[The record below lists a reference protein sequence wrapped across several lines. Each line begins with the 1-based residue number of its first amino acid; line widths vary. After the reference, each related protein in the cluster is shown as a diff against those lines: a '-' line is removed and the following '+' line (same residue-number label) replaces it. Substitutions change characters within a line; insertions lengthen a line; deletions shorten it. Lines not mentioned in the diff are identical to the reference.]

1 MTTVGQRERAT
12 QQRVVRFFIEELGY
26 RYLGDWHTRPN
37 NRNVEPDL
45 LSHWLIDRGVPIC
58 SPYTQTIGQDR
69 LPGWGQSTKLLKPC
83 IKNQT
88 SPLKTVVLFIYARKK
103 PFYA

>member
-1 MTTVGQRERAT
+1 MMQRLSLNWHNQLKVIRTVTTVGQRERAT
-12 QQRVVRFFIEELGY
+12 QQRVIRFFIEELGY
-26 RYLGDWHTRPN
+26 RYLGDWHKRPN

-69 LPGWGQSTKLLKPC
+69 LPGWGQSIT
-83 IKNQT
+83 N
-88 SPLKTVVLFIYARKK
+88 
-103 PFYA
+103 

>member
-45 LSHWLIDRGVPIC
+45 LSHWLIDRGVERA
-58 SPYTQTIGQDR
+58 TQQRVVRFFIEELGYRYLGDWHTRPNNRNVEPDLLSHWLIDR
-69 LPGWGQSTKLLKPC
+69 G
-83 IKNQT
+83 
-88 SPLKTVVLFIYARKK
+88 VVD
-103 PFYA
+103 

>member
-1 MTTVGQRERAT
+1 MMQRLSLNWHNELKVIRTVTTVGQRERAT

-45 LSHWLIDRGVPIC
+45 LSHWLIDRGVV
-58 SPYTQTIGQDR
+58 D
-69 LPGWGQSTKLLKPC
+69 
-83 IKNQT
+83 
-88 SPLKTVVLFIYARKK
+88 
-103 PFYA
+103 

>member
-1 MTTVGQRERAT
+1 MTTVGQRVRAT

-45 LSHWLIDRGVPIC
+45 LSHWLIDRGVV
-58 SPYTQTIGQDR
+58 D
-69 LPGWGQSTKLLKPC
+69 
-83 IKNQT
+83 
-88 SPLKTVVLFIYARKK
+88 
-103 PFYA
+103 

>member
-12 QQRVVRFFIEELGY
+12 QQRVVRFFIEDLGY
-26 RYLGDWHTRPN
+26 RCLGDWHTRPN

-69 LPGWGQSTKLLKPC
+69 LPGWGQSIT
-83 IKNQT
+83 N
-88 SPLKTVVLFIYARKK
+88 
-103 PFYA
+103 

>member
-69 LPGWGQSTKLLKPC
+69 LPGGTVHIQLNLTFLPSTHKRSHTG
-83 IKNQT
+83 I
-88 SPLKTVVLFIYARKK
+88 AR
-103 PFYA
+103 

>member
-58 SPYTQTIGQDR
+58 SPYTQTIGQIVYRGGGSPLLTDSCTEY
-69 LPGWGQSTKLLKPC
+69 WGQVKRFSLCGNNLLYR
-83 IKNQT
+83 T
-88 SPLKTVVLFIYARKK
+88 R
-103 PFYA
+103 

>member
-1 MTTVGQRERAT
+1 M
-12 QQRVVRFFIEELGY
+12 
-26 RYLGDWHTRPN
+26 RPN

-69 LPGWGQSTKLLKPC
+69 LPGWGQSIT
-83 IKNQT
+83 N
-88 SPLKTVVLFIYARKK
+88 
-103 PFYA
+103 

>member
-58 SPYTQTIGQDR
+58 SPYTQTWTDPTPVDKFCPHDEACSKASG
-69 LPGWGQSTKLLKPC
+69 LTPPG
-83 IKNQT
+83 
-88 SPLKTVVLFIYARKK
+88 
-103 PFYA
+103 

>member
-26 RYLGDWHTRPN
+26 RYLGDWN

-45 LSHWLIDRGVPIC
+45 LSHWLIDRGVV
-58 SPYTQTIGQDR
+58 D
-69 LPGWGQSTKLLKPC
+69 
-83 IKNQT
+83 
-88 SPLKTVVLFIYARKK
+88 
-103 PFYA
+103 

>member
-45 LSHWLIDRGVPIC
+45 LSHWLIDRGGV
-58 SPYTQTIGQDR
+58 SPLLTDSCTEY
-69 LPGWGQSTKLLKPC
+69 WGQVKRFSLCGNNLLYR
-83 IKNQT
+83 T
-88 SPLKTVVLFIYARKK
+88 R
-103 PFYA
+103 

>member
-58 SPYTQTIGQDR
+58 SPYTQTIGHDR
-69 LPGWGQSTKLLKPC
+69 LPGWGQSNYRAGSSTGVG
-83 IKNQT
+83 
-88 SPLKTVVLFIYARKK
+88 SVHY
-103 PFYA
+103 

>member
-45 LSHWLIDRGVPIC
+45 LSHWLIDRGVDNVLIPQVLRQLEQAA
-58 SPYTQTIGQDR
+58 S
-69 LPGWGQSTKLLKPC
+69 LGWNSTP
-83 IKNQT
+83 
-88 SPLKTVVLFIYARKK
+88 
-103 PFYA
+103 

>member
-45 LSHWLIDRGVPIC
+45 LSHWLIDRGVVDCPHARRQIL
-58 SPYTQTIGQDR
+58 SSR
-69 LPGWGQSTKLLKPC
+69 LGLFEGLRTDAAEVTVAPGP
-83 IKNQT
+83 
-88 SPLKTVVLFIYARKK
+88 VVEHFNVIEDIR
-103 PFYA
+103 PG

>member
-26 RYLGDWHTRPN
+26 RYLGDWHKRPN

-45 LSHWLIDRGVPIC
+45 LSHWLIDRGVVVTNGAIVIH
-58 SPYTQTIGQDR
+58 TQR
-69 LPGWGQSTKLLKPC
+69 LKSDPGGNLL
-83 IKNQT
+83 
-88 SPLKTVVLFIYARKK
+88 S
-103 PFYA
+103 